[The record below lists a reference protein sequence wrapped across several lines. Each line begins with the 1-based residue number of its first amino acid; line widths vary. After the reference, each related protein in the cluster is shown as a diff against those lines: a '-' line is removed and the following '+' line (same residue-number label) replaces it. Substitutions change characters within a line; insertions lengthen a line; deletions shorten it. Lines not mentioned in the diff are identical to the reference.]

1 MLQCLRCVN
10 LQESA
15 SLPLVPVTLNQPSH
29 YSVLGSSLNV
39 SGVFHQSSSSISPTG
54 GALLFVVVGFFLF
67 VFFTS
72 TIFPS
77 AVRLLRSLKI
87 YTSAPLCCPGPS
99 SLDFGGVVL
108 GQDLHQYVPPVQR
121 VSEPAQLARDL
132 RGGGNLWGRQNSSDG
147 SGHTR
152 QSPKNRP
159 GSEPTVSDTH
169 RFLPYQR
176 SRRRGSWKRGV
187 VLLSP
192 CL

>member
-1 MLQCLRCVN
+1 MAGAWRRIVRVLQCLRCVN

-15 SLPLVPVTLNQPSH
+15 SLPLVPVNLNQSSH
-29 YSVLGSSLNV
+29 SSVLGSSLNV
-39 SGVFHQSSSSISPTG
+39 SGVLRQSSSSISATG
-54 GALLFVVVGFFLF
+54 GALFVVVGFLF
-67 VFFTS
+67 CFFTS

-87 YTSAPLCCPGPS
+87 YTSAPLCCPGPP

-108 GQDLHQYVPPVQR
+108 GQDLHQFVPPVQR

-132 RGGGNLWGRQNSSDG
+132 RGGGDLWGGQNSSDG
-147 SGHTR
+147 SGHTHTHTHTR

-169 RFLPYQR
+169 RFLPY
-176 SRRRGSWKRGV
+176 
-187 VLLSP
+187 
-192 CL
+192 